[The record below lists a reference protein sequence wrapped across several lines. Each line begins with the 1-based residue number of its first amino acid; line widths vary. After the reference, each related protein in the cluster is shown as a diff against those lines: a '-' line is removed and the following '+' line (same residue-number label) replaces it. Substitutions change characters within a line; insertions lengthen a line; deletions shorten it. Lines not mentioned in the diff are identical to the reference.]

1 MVVVVV
7 CAQINENVLTNNFC
21 PAFSGSASSADG
33 PAEGVCPLFHVVD
46 ASVTS
51 PLAFVRAESLIIL
64 GSRLNDHVLV
74 AGAESLIIFRSRLDD
89 HVLVVDDF
97 GVVVAVLVAVS
108 SSLVITSS
116 IGDVAP
122 LLLLTA
128 QASLS
133 AFSLSCFSVNCLRCC
148 KKRSYSLVKLSNLEM
163 YNSV

>member
-7 CAQINENVLTNNFC
+7 CAQINENVLTNNFF

-33 PAEGVCPLFHVVD
+33 PAEGVHPLLHVVD

-51 PLAFVRAESLIIL
+51 PLAFVHAESLIIL
-64 GSRLNDHVLV
+64 G
-74 AGAESLIIFRSRLDD
+74 SRLDD

-97 GVVVAVLVAVS
+97 GVVVVLVAVS

-128 QASLS
+128 RASLS
-133 AFSLSCFSVNCLRCC
+133 AFPLSCFSVNCLRCC
-148 KKRSYSLVKLSNLEM
+148 KKKKL
-163 YNSV
+163 

>member
-1 MVVVVV
+1 MFFFVVVVVV
-7 CAQINENVLTNNFC
+7 CAQINENVLTNNFS

-33 PAEGVCPLFHVVD
+33 PAEGVHPLLHVVD

-51 PLAFVRAESLIIL
+51 PLAFVHAESLIIL
-64 GSRLNDHVLV
+64 G
-74 AGAESLIIFRSRLDD
+74 SRLDD

-97 GVVVAVLVAVS
+97 GVVVVVLVAVS

-128 QASLS
+128 WASLS

-148 KKRSYSLVKLSNLEM
+148 KKKKL
-163 YNSV
+163 

>member
-1 MVVVVV
+1 M
-7 CAQINENVLTNNFC
+7 NEDVLTHNFF

-33 PAEGVCPLFHVVD
+33 PAEGVCPLLHVVD

-51 PLAFVRAESLIIL
+51 LLAFVHAESLIIL
-64 GSRLNDHVLV
+64 G
-74 AGAESLIIFRSRLDD
+74 SRLDD

-97 GVVVAVLVAVS
+97 GVVVVLVAAS

-116 IGDVAP
+116 IGNVTP

-128 QASLS
+128 RASLS
-133 AFSLSCFSVNCLRCC
+133 AFSLSCFSLNCLRCC
-148 KKRSYSLVKLSNLEM
+148 KKKSYSLVKLSNLEM

>member
-7 CAQINENVLTNNFC
+7 CAQINEIVLTKNFF

-33 PAEGVCPLFHVVD
+33 PAEGVHLLLHVVD

-51 PLAFVRAESLIIL
+51 PLAFVHAESLIIL
-64 GSRLNDHVLV
+64 GSRLDDHVLV
-74 AGAESLIIFRSRLDD
+74 AGAESLMIFRSRLDD

-97 GVVVAVLVAVS
+97 DVVVVVLVAVFN
-108 SSLVITSS
+108 SLVITSS

-133 AFSLSCFSVNCLRCC
+133 AFSLSCLSINCLRCC
-148 KKRSYSLVKLSNLEM
+148 KKKSYSLDKLSNLEM

>member
-7 CAQINENVLTNNFC
+7 CAQINENILTNNFF

-33 PAEGVCPLFHVVD
+33 PAEGVHPLIHVVD

-51 PLAFVRAESLIIL
+51 PLAFVHAESLIIL
-64 GSRLNDHVLV
+64 G
-74 AGAESLIIFRSRLDD
+74 SRLDD

-97 GVVVAVLVAVS
+97 GVVVVLVAVS
-108 SSLVITSS
+108 SSFVITSS

-133 AFSLSCFSVNCLRCC
+133 AFSLSCFSINCLRCC
-148 KKRSYSLVKLSNLEM
+148 KKKSYSLVKLSNLEM
-163 YNSV
+163 YNPG